1 MGGQEAFLTV
11 FGDLQITDILIY
23 VLALGYIVPQVKKG
37 YIWLR
42 NYLKGTEAKETALKN
57 AQNLEKWHGQSEDIR
72 GKLQGDIDENK
83 KDIADLKTMKDTV
96 EALRLGVQALLRD
109 SIISTYNKY
118 HDKGYMPIW
127 ARENLTRAYEAYTG
141 LGGND
146 VAHSLYEKML
156 GWPTDPEGKEVTADA
171 VDKQGI

>member
-1 MGGQEAFLTV
+1 MDGQEAFLTV

-23 VLALGYIVPQVKKG
+23 VLAFGYIIPQAKKG

-42 NYLKGTEAKETALKN
+42 NYFKGTEAKETALKN
-57 AQNLEKWHGQSEDIR
+57 A
-72 GKLQGDIDENK
+72 
-83 KDIADLKTMKDTV
+83 KTMEDTV

-127 ARENLTRAYEAYTG
+127 ARENLTRAYEAYSG

-156 GWPTDPEGKEVTADA
+156 GWPTER
-171 VDKQGI
+171 Q

>member
-72 GKLQGDIDENK
+72 GKLQHEINENK
-83 KDIADLKTMKDTV
+83 ENIKTLMAMKDTV
-96 EALRLGVQALLRD
+96 EAIRVALQVLLRRD
-109 SIISTYNKY
+109 IIATYNKY

-127 ARENLTRAYEAYTG
+127 AREEFTDAFDAYTG
-141 LGGND
+141 LGGNG
-146 VAHSLYEKML
+146 VAHDLYNKAHD
-156 GWPTDPEGKEVTADA
+156 WPTDPEGKEVTADA